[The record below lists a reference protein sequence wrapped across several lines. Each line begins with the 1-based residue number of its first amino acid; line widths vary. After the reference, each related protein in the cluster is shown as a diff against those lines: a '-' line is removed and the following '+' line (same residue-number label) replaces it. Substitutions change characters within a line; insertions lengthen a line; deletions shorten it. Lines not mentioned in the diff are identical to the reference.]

1 MRERH
6 MAEMGRHERAVAGS
20 LGFAQEAAAEGDFVN
35 AVGWLQ
41 VVQPVDGGLPL
52 GWERTLA
59 GWIDRKRTA
68 APGCAPASGYPQA
81 LNPNSERSL
90 GD

>member
-1 MRERH
+1 
-6 MAEMGRHERAVAGS
+6 MAEMGRHGRAVARS

-41 VVQPVDGGLPL
+41 VVQAVDGGLPPH
-52 GWERTLA
+52 WERTLA

-68 APGCAPASGYPQA
+68 ALGCARATGNPQT